1 MAIRAKSADQ
11 VVDRAEPA
19 LATWQPPA
27 IVVAVSIAIV
37 GAFYVGGPGFGLA
50 IGALAAAAIIVMAAR
65 AAPRGPIVPA
75 PLRDLRHHILL
86 ISRDAIEDPTALAQV
101 AELYGDLDPD
111 PVAGE
116 LRLLVPVR
124 ERLLDRWC
132 SDRAAYSIAQR
143 NCVISLATLVGAG
156 LEATAT
162 VGDGDIVQ
170 AVEDELR
177 TYPATDVVM
186 LTRTEELAA
195 AEQSATEL
203 RRRLQAEFLQLPV
216 RASSPVNQSSGGGFV
231 RRRLAP
237 RAWPRGGGCRAS
249 RGSSSRRGVRRP
261 ARGSGEEAGERR

>member
-1 MAIRAKSADQ
+1 VTIRAKSADQ
-11 VVDRAEPA
+11 VVDPTEPA
-19 LATWQPPA
+19 LATWQAPA
-27 IVVAVSIAIV
+27 IVAAASIGIV
-37 GAFYVGGPGFGLA
+37 GAFYIGGPGLGLA
-50 IGALAAAAIIVMAAR
+50 IGALAAAAILVMAAR

-75 PLRDLRHHILL
+75 PLLDLRHHILL
-86 ISRDAIEDPTALAQV
+86 ISRDAIEDPQALAQI
-101 AELYGDLDPD
+101 AELSGDLDPD
-111 PVAGE
+111 PGAGE

-132 SDRAAYSIAQR
+132 SDRVAHSIAQR
-143 NCVISLATLVGAG
+143 NCVISLAGLVGAG

-186 LTRTEELAA
+186 LTCTAELAA

-216 RASSPVNQSSGGGFV
+216 SASGPVENRGAWRRIPPSPDRASG
-231 RRRLAP
+231 
-237 RAWPRGGGCRAS
+237 
-249 RGSSSRRGVRRP
+249 SRRSVNRP
-261 ARGSGEEAGERR
+261 

>member
-1 MAIRAKSADQ
+1 MAIGAKSADH
-11 VVDRAEPA
+11 VGDRAGEPA

-27 IVVAVSIAIV
+27 IVVTVSIAIV
-37 GAFYVGGPGFGLA
+37 GAFYIGGPGLGLA
-50 IGALAAAAIIVMAAR
+50 IGALAAAAIVVMAAR

-86 ISRDAIEDPTALAQV
+86 ISRDAIEDPQALAQI
-101 AELYGDLDPD
+101 AELSGDLDLDQVP
-111 PVAGE
+111 GE

-124 ERLLDRWC
+124 ERVLDRWC
-132 SDRAAYSIAQR
+132 SDRAARTAAQR
-143 NCVISLATLVGAG
+143 NCVISLAGLVGAG

-186 LTRTEELAA
+186 LTRREELAV

-203 RRRLQAEFLQLPV
+203 RRRLQAEFLHLPV
-216 RASSPVNQSSGGGFV
+216 GASNS
-231 RRRLAP
+231 A
-237 RAWPRGGGCRAS
+237 CES
-249 RGSSSRRGVRRP
+249 RGRGLLRR
-261 ARGSGEEAGERR
+261 EAGERR